1 MSKFPRNIKPRQMIK
16 ALKKAGF
23 IEDGGKGSHIHFSH
37 PDGRWTQ
44 VAVHAK
50 PIPVGTLHAILR
62 EAEITVEELL
72 KLI

>member
-1 MSKFPRNIKPRQMIK
+1 MSKFPRNIKPLKLIK
-16 ALKKAGF
+16 ALQKAGF
-23 IEDGGKGSHIHFSH
+23 IEDGGRGSHVHLSH

-62 EAEITVEELL
+62 QAEISVEALL
-72 KLI
+72 EFI

>member
-1 MSKFPRNIKPRQMIK
+1 MSKFPRNIKPQKLIK

-23 IEDGGKGSHIHFSH
+23 REDGGKGSHIHLSH

-50 PIPVGTLHAILR
+50 PVPVGTLHAILR
-62 EAEITVEELL
+62 QAEMSIEELL